1 MERMDYDMIT
11 ILLIIGFTYIV
22 SHFISI
28 KRQLRKINIQLNEK
42 ERINIILNDK
52 DLEKIV
58 ESFNIILQE
67 QKQLEIN
74 IRNREEKLKQS
85 ISYISHDLRTPLTA
99 IRGYITLLENCTEEE
114 RNMYIGI
121 LFKKSEELNNLLNN
135 FYELSIFDN
144 DSYQVDVKSIDITE
158 IIMETII
165 SNYVLIENK
174 EIEIDNRLQP
184 KSIKIQGEEVVCSRI
199 IQNLVSNAIK
209 YSTGYVSIELKE
221 FDEHVIFNIRNSA
234 SDLTQEDL
242 KYLFDRFYTVDK
254 SRNRSGSGLGLFI
267 VKVLLDK
274 IDGEVYEVN
283 LSDDILSISIL
294 FRSLSG

>member
-1 MERMDYDMIT
+1 MDYDLIT

-22 SHFISI
+22 IRFISI
-28 KRQLRKINIQLNEK
+28 KKQLRKIKIQLNKK

-52 DLEKIV
+52 DVEKIA
-58 ESFNIILQE
+58 ESFNIFLQE

-74 IRNREEKLKQS
+74 IRNREENLKQS
-85 ISYISHDLRTPLTA
+85 ISNISHDLRTPLTA

-121 LFKKSEELNNLLNN
+121 LSKKSEELNNLLNN

-144 DSYQVDVKSIDITE
+144 DSYQIDIKVIDIVE
-158 IIMETII
+158 IIMGTVI
-165 SNYVLIENK
+165 SNYALIKNK
-174 EIEIDNRLQP
+174 EIEIDNRLP
-184 KSIKIQGEEVVCSRI
+184 SKPIEVQGEEVVCSRI

-209 YSTGYVSIELKE
+209 YSTGYISIELKE
-221 FDEHVIFNIRNSA
+221 FDEYVIFKIRNSV
-234 SDLTQEDL
+234 SDLTQDDL
-242 KYLFDRFYTVDK
+242 KYLFDKFYTADK

-274 IDGEVYEVN
+274 IDGEVYEVSLN
-283 LSDDILSISIL
+283 DDILSISIL
-294 FRSLSG
+294 FRYF

>member
-1 MERMDYDMIT
+1 MIT

-22 SHFISI
+22 IRFISI
-28 KRQLRKINIQLNEK
+28 KKQLRKIKIQLNKK

-52 DLEKIV
+52 DVEKIA
-58 ESFNIILQE
+58 ESFNIVLQE

-85 ISYISHDLRTPLTA
+85 ISNISHDLRTPLTA

-121 LFKKSEELNNLLNN
+121 LSKKSEELNNLINN

-144 DSYQVDVKSIDITE
+144 DSYQIDIKAIDIAE
-158 IIMETII
+158 IIMETVI
-165 SNYVLIENK
+165 SNYALIKNK
-174 EIEIDNRLQP
+174 EIEIDNKLP
-184 KSIKIQGEEVVCSRI
+184 SKSIEVQGEEVVCSRI

-209 YSTGYVSIELKE
+209 YSTGYISIELKE
-221 FDEHVIFNIRNSA
+221 FDEYVIFKIRNSV
-234 SDLTQEDL
+234 SDLTQDDL

-274 IDGEVYEVN
+274 IDGKVYEVSLN
-283 LSDDILSISIL
+283 DDILSISIL
-294 FRSLSG
+294 FRYF

>member
-1 MERMDYDMIT
+1 MIT

-22 SHFISI
+22 IRFISI
-28 KRQLRKINIQLNEK
+28 KKQLRKIKIQLNKK

-52 DLEKIV
+52 DVEKIA
-58 ESFNIILQE
+58 ESFNIVLQE

-74 IRNREEKLKQS
+74 IRNREENLKQS
-85 ISYISHDLRTPLTA
+85 ISNISHDLRTPLTA

-121 LFKKSEELNNLLNN
+121 LSKKSEELNNLLNN

-144 DSYQVDVKSIDITE
+144 DSYQIDIKAIDIVE
-158 IIMETII
+158 IIMGTVI
-165 SNYVLIENK
+165 SNYALIKNK
-174 EIEIDNRLQP
+174 EIEIDNRLP
-184 KSIKIQGEEVVCSRI
+184 SKPIEVQGEEVVCSRI

-209 YSTGYVSIELKE
+209 YSKGYISIELKE
-221 FDEHVIFNIRNSA
+221 FDEYVIFKIKNSV
-234 SDLTQEDL
+234 SDLTQDDL
-242 KYLFDRFYTVDK
+242 KYLFDRFYTADK

-274 IDGEVYEVN
+274 IDGEVYEVSLN
-283 LSDDILSISIL
+283 DDILSISIL
-294 FRSLSG
+294 FRYF